1 MNEKEN
7 KMGTDRIDALLL
19 KTGLP
24 IIVSM
29 VLQAM
34 YNIVDSMFVA
44 RMPDSGGILHVGE
57 LAVNALT
64 LAFPIQM
71 LMVAFSIGTGVGVG
85 AMLSRKLG
93 QKDAEG
99 VARTAGNGIFLGLVI
114 TAAFMI
120 FGIFG
125 SKFYLK
131 TQTSNPVI
139 LNMGTKYLKICTV
152 FCFGNVLYG
161 IFEKLLQSTG
171 KSVLSTTAQISG
183 ALTNIVL
190 DPIMI
195 YGLLGCPA
203 FGIAGAAYATVI
215 GQILSFV
222 LAFIFQIKRN
232 KEIIMHAVF
241 LKPRLQTVKGIYQIG
256 FSAIV
261 MQALMSFMTYGL
273 NIIFGAISQQMVTAY
288 GIFYKIQQFVF
299 FAGFGLR
306 DAITPLTAYN
316 YGARKK
322 KRVMQCIRF
331 GLIDTTAVMVIG
343 LVILQLFAHPLAQVF
358 GLTKLTESLCV
369 SAARIISF
377 SFVFAGINIALQG
390 IFQGIECGNASLIVS
405 LLRLLVIPLPLTWWL
420 SRLPL
425 PDISVFWAFFAAE
438 GIAAVVALLLL
449 KWAVSHRIKPID
461 HKIINYK
468 GVD

>member
-1 MNEKEN
+1 MNTQEN
-7 KMGTDRIDALLL
+7 KMGTERVDSLLL
-19 KTGLP
+19 KMGFP
-24 IIVSM
+24 IIISM

-44 RMPDSGGILHVGE
+44 RMSDGGGIVHVGE

-64 LAFPIQM
+64 LAFPVQM

-93 QKDAEG
+93 QKDAKG

-114 TAAFMI
+114 TAAFML

-125 SKFYLK
+125 SRFYLK

-139 LNMGTKYLKICTV
+139 LNMGTKYLKICTL
-152 FCFGNVLYG
+152 FCFGNILYG

-215 GQILSFV
+215 GQIVSFV
-222 LAFIFQIKRN
+222 LALIFQITKN
-232 KEIIMHAVF
+232 KEIDMGAGY
-241 LKPRLQTVKGIYQIG
+241 LKPHAKTIGGIYQIG

-273 NIIFGAISQQMVTAY
+273 NIIFGSISQQMVTAY

-322 KRVMQCIRF
+322 KRVMQCIRY
-331 GLIDTTAVMVIG
+331 GLIDTIVVMLIG
-343 LVILQLFAHPLAQVF
+343 MVILQLFAHPLAQVF
-358 GLTKLTESLCV
+358 GLTKITESLCV
-369 SAARIISF
+369 SAARIISL
-377 SFVFAGINIALQG
+377 SFVFAGVNIALQG

-420 SRLPL
+420 SRLSL
-425 PDISVFWAFFAAE
+425 PDTAVFWAFLVAE
-438 GIAAVVALLLL
+438 GIAAAVALVLL
-449 KWAVSHRIKPID
+449 KWAAAHRIAPID
-461 HKIINYK
+461 QK
-468 GVD
+468 